1 MTFNYWGVWNILM
14 KKPHRIWNL
23 MQKSCISQLLVQFC
37 REWHIARFALKL
49 FIIIL
54 NVIKS
59 NVLYGPK
66 VKKIRHKCWRCL
78 LSLTIHSIVG
88 WGFMG
93 SCCSFIFICYQ
104 ELLKIIQSLA
114 SVGEFPL
121 NLLMEMRV
129 TATSDVYLAPGG
141 TNQTGSN
148 DTGDSFFWLT
158 IIPMQT
164 SEFKIIS
171 KYIP

>member
-1 MTFNYWGVWNILM
+1 
-14 KKPHRIWNL
+14 
-23 MQKSCISQLLVQFC
+23 
-37 REWHIARFALKL
+37 
-49 FIIIL
+49 
-54 NVIKS
+54 
-59 NVLYGPK
+59 
-66 VKKIRHKCWRCL
+66 
-78 LSLTIHSIVG
+78 
-88 WGFMG
+88 MG
-93 SCCSFIFICYQ
+93 SCCSFSFICYQ

-121 NLLMEMRV
+121 NLLVEMRV

-158 IIPMQT
+158 IPMET
-164 SEFKIIS
+164 SEFTIIS